1 MSLKDMLRKGPASSR
16 LFAGLLFS
24 AIGAAVLIFG
34 VLTTG
39 SSLIGVKAAEFG
51 PEALWAAAAPG
62 RVEPKGRELRVGAPA
77 PSVIRE
83 VLVQLND
90 RVKAGDLMIRLDDA
104 ELKAKLAAVEAEAAA
119 READRNSTEAKA
131 GAHDRRKAEDNLYD
145 AERDAFDARME
156 LDRLISLAR
165 VNQAG
170 AKEVEKGRATV
181 ATAEQKVDRER
192 ANLKRIMDKN
202 LPALSRQE
210 AALAAARAEVAVVSA
225 SFERTHIRA
234 PIDATVLELR
244 AKLGETANPAGE
256 TPLLVLGDTSHLQV
270 RAEVQE
276 RDVRKIYSGQPA
288 AIKSDAFPNRSF
300 DAKVSVIA
308 RALSQPQLMMRG
320 QRKQTDADVL
330 EVILDLDD
338 GVPLLP
344 GMRTDVLFR
353 EADAAQKAPDAK
365 TD

>member
-1 MSLKDMLRKGPASSR
+1 MSLKEMLRKGPASSK
-16 LFAGLLFS
+16 LFAGLFFS

-39 SSLIGVKAAEFG
+39 SSVIGVRAAESG
-51 PEALWAAAAPG
+51 PEPVWAAAAPG

-90 RVKAGDLMIRLDDA
+90 RVKAGDLLIRLDDA

-119 READRNSTEAKA
+119 READRNATEAKS

-145 AERDAFDARME
+145 AERDAFDARMD

-192 ANLKRIMDKN
+192 ANLKRIMD
-202 LPALSRQE
+202 
-210 AALAAARAEVAVVSA
+210 
-225 SFERTHIRA
+225 
-234 PIDATVLELR
+234 
-244 AKLGETANPAGE
+244 
-256 TPLLVLGDTSHLQV
+256 
-270 RAEVQE
+270 
-276 RDVRKIYSGQPA
+276 
-288 AIKSDAFPNRSF
+288 
-300 DAKVSVIA
+300 
-308 RALSQPQLMMRG
+308 
-320 QRKQTDADVL
+320 
-330 EVILDLDD
+330 
-338 GVPLLP
+338 
-344 GMRTDVLFR
+344 
-353 EADAAQKAPDAK
+353 
-365 TD
+365 